1 MIVALQW
8 LKKPLKIE
16 FHVGVEA
23 IIASIFHV
31 RACSTSFHHSFI
43 NLGENRS
50 LCLKSTFKALN
61 NTEVKEKNTSDI
73 CRDGFLRK
81 FIECCRKLPAGS
93 WKSTVCF
100 TCAFCWLKTCHQPL
114 SLSTLCAIQS
124 IHACSDDNGDRIK
137 TGNGI
142 LDRNQQFTMVDLG
155 QRHIQQTWQIVS
167 YVLRVIFEA
176 RSGQREV

>member
-61 NTEVKEKNTSDI
+61 NTEVKEK
-73 CRDGFLRK
+73 
-81 FIECCRKLPAGS
+81 
-93 WKSTVCF
+93 
-100 TCAFCWLKTCHQPL
+100 KTLQI
-114 SLSTLCAIQS
+114 SVE
-124 IHACSDDNGDRIK
+124 
-137 TGNGI
+137 
-142 LDRNQQFTMVDLG
+142 MV
-155 QRHIQQTWQIVS
+155 
-167 YVLRVIFEA
+167 F
-176 RSGQREV
+176 